1 MFDIIDEFSRRYFYA
16 ISSDVAIDNPGRIVK
31 VDTQTSKV
39 LSFLCWAAVWMY
51 FPTPLQNAINP
62 GAELEWR
69 QLLLFWA
76 RLHLRA
82 WGGLELFRDL
92 VHLFAADRLRRI
104 PACSSAPCCGAS
116 QGWTPQLFWS
126 SRLRIF
132 RHLQGL
138 SKLSEGHIG
147 NFSSCICSNTGC
159 HSSYLAQY
167 QNRCTALS
175 CPLGTSKTSK
185 KRT

>member
-1 MFDIIDEFSRRYFYA
+1 
-16 ISSDVAIDNPGRIVK
+16 
-31 VDTQTSKV
+31 
-39 LSFLCWAAVWMY
+39 MY
-51 FPTPLQNAINP
+51 FPTPFQNTMNP

-76 RLHLRA
+76 CLHLWA
-82 WGGLELFRDL
+82 WGGGELFRDL
-92 VHLFAADRLRRI
+92 HLLLHLAADRFRRI

-138 SKLSEGHIG
+138 LKPSEDQSG
-147 NFSSCICSNTGC
+147 NFSWCSNSGC

-167 QNRCTALS
+167 QNPCTALS

-185 KRT
+185 KTAKSQALWHRIIEQQRYLGCREEGWDTYLSYVMYS